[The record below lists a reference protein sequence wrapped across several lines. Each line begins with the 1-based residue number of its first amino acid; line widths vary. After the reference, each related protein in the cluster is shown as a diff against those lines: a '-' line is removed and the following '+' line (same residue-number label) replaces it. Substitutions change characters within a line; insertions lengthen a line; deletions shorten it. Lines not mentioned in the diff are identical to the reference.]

1 MVACGWPMPDEAEE
15 SGSRTGGMAVNG
27 LEERLASLARLG
39 DQRAFGELV
48 DLYKDKI
55 YHLAYR
61 MLNNRHEAE
70 DIVQE
75 TFLRVYLHLDRF
87 DTAQKFSTWIYRIGT
102 NLCIDRLRKRKPSY
116 SLDAELTTSEG
127 ADGYAMI
134 ASDGHTPESE
144 LLLSETQETVRQA
157 IQQLPD
163 KYKPVVILRYMQDLS
178 LQEIGDVLGL
188 PVTTVKTRV
197 HRGREFLRNKIK
209 HELF

>member
-1 MVACGWPMPDEAEE
+1 MADTRRWQE

-27 LEERLASLARLG
+27 LEERLAGMARLG

-61 MLNNRHEAE
+61 MLSNRHEAE

-75 TFLRVYLHLDRF
+75 TFLRVYLHLDRY
-87 DTAQKFSTWIYRIGT
+87 DAAHKFSTWIYRIGT
-102 NLCIDRLRKRKPSY
+102 NLCIDRLRKRRPSY
-116 SLDAELTTSEG
+116 SLDAELSATDG

-134 ASDGHTPESE
+134 ASEGRTPESE
-144 LLLSETQETVRQA
+144 LLLTETQQTVRRA
-157 IQQLPD
+157 IEQLPD
-163 KYKPVVILRYMQDLS
+163 KYKPIVILRYMQDLS
-178 LQEIGDVLGL
+178 LQEIGDILGL